1 MTIKLTPALENA
13 LTKQAR
19 KKGTTPEMLALDTL
33 HTQFGISK
41 ESNTSSEN
49 QGNLADYLS
58 DHIGVLSSSEY
69 ISGGAKMS
77 ENSRKKFTAGLIKK
91 RQQNRL

>member
-1 MTIKLTPALENA
+1 MTIKLTPALESA

-41 ESNTSSEN
+41 ESKTSSEN
-49 QGNLADYLS
+49 HSNLADYLS
-58 DHIGVLSSSEY
+58 NHIGVLSSSEFV
-69 ISGGAKMS
+69 SGGAKMS
-77 ENSRKKFTAGLIKK
+77 ENSRKKFTEGLIKK